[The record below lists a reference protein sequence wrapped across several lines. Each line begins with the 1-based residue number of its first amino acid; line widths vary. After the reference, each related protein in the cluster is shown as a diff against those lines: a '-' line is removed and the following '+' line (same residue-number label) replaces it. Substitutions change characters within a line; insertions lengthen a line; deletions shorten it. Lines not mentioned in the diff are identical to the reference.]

1 MEQGGGVMSRFVCQ
15 LNDGGNINI
24 LAERLVDKYGTRE

>member
-1 MEQGGGVMSRFVCQ
+1 MEHCQ
-15 LNDGGNINI
+15 EGDLVVTLGCGNINI